1 MDIFLKIS
9 KNSSCS
15 MSKVNPLVLDDKI
28 KIKSIKENAE
38 YNFFYSYFCTK
49 KGRTNKSRILGNI
62 LK

>member
-1 MDIFLKIS
+1 
-9 KNSSCS
+9 